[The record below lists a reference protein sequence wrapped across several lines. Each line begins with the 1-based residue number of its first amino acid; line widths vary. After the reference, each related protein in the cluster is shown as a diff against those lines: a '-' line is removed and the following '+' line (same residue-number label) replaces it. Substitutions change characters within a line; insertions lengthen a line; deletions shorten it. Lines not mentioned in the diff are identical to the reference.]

1 MNTNIK
7 IDVVVDLAHGDS
19 GKGKVSHALLAKRD
33 YTHCLRFN
41 GGGNAGHTIYH
52 EGKKFVTHLIPS
64 GVFHGIR
71 SVIGPGCV
79 ARTSKLLEEVKYLE
93 DNLGKKINVGI
104 ANNVHLVTEEHLTE
118 DSGDTRIGTT
128 KTGNGPAYS
137 AKYSRKGVRAST
149 EPLLQNY
156 LTDMYSEFYED
167 KPVRILAEGAQS
179 FNLDIDW
186 GDYPYVTSSHCGIGG
201 LLNNGFNH
209 KHVRNVY
216 GVVKAY
222 DTYVGAKQF
231 QPAGDVFNRI
241 QEAGQEFGATTGRRR
256 QVNWLNWNIIER
268 GIRMNGVNTLIVN
281 KGDVLD
287 QIGSWGIIENGETI
301 EFSTKNLFKQ
311 WLDNKTYEL
320 DMNNI
325 VFSEGADD
333 LSFVDRL

>member
-7 IDVVVDLAHGDS
+7 IDVVIDLAHGDS

-149 EPLLQNY
+149 DPLLQNY
-156 LTDMYSEFYED
+156 LTDIYSEFYED